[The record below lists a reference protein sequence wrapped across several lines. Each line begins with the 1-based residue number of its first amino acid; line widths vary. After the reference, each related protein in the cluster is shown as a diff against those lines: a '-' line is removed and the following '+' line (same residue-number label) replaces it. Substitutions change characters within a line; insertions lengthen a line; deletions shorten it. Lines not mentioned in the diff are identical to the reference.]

1 MRYAKIVG
9 TGSYLPRKILTN
21 QDLEQLVETND
32 QWIIERTGIRQRH
45 LAAENETTS
54 DMAYQ
59 AAIKAL
65 ENAKLAPEQID
76 LIIVATS
83 TPDAIFPST
92 ACILQ
97 HKLGIAVNKGSFD
110 LQAACSG
117 FIYALTTADCF
128 VRSGMA
134 NNVLVVG
141 VDTMSRIVDYSDRAT
156 CILFGDG
163 AGAVVIQ
170 ASEQKGILGSEICAD
185 GNYNSILTCEGHLYN
200 GAIQGNPFVSM
211 DGQAVFK
218 FAVRSLTALS
228 KKLIKQLDLDL
239 SKINWVVPHQAN
251 IRIIEAVAQ
260 LLGISMEKVITTVA
274 EQGNTSAAS
283 VPLALDMGVSQGKIK
298 SGDIILLLG
307 VGAGFSWGAS
317 VVRM

>member
-1 MRYAKIVG
+1 
-9 TGSYLPRKILTN
+9 SYLPRKILTN

-97 HKLGIAVNKGSFD
+97 HKLGIAANKGSFD